1 MNLLRIGK
9 TLTERLIVTKYIVH
23 IKCAAYVNRDE
34 NLFFLHKA
42 ISHEGNPS
50 VHGEVQKV
58 CMFRVRQT
66 KQLAVHPCEARLF
79 ARGGLAGRSSGCL
92 RRSRRRLVVTH

>member
-1 MNLLRIGK
+1 M
-9 TLTERLIVTKYIVH
+9 VH
-23 IKCAAYVNRDE
+23 IKCTTDD
-34 NLFFLHKA
+34 FFYFCTHP
-42 ISHEGNPS
+42 SHEGNPS
-50 VHGEVQKV
+50 VYGEVQKV